1 MASTQANI
9 SYVQTMRYRP
19 TGLLVVSQKATQH
32 LFKVQ
37 TQCDYSGLQA
47 GLPQGDL
54 KQSRFRTPDARQPE
68 VRPFPF

>member
-1 MASTQANI
+1 ML
-9 SYVQTMRYRP
+9 YRP
-19 TGLLVVSQKATQH
+19 TSVLVVSQKATQH

-54 KQSRFRTPDARQPE
+54 KQRRFWTPDARQPE